1 MSTSKLIGFI
11 LSVILLFLSL
21 GMARQ
26 LDIIPRPQEVTFKAD
41 SCSFTGQSI
50 TLEISSAD
58 SAAVPAGLKQ
68 LRNAC
73 RKYWDRELLIRP
85 RHSEKKANFI
95 LEINKDSAAIQADF
109 GCSFTSEM
117 QAEGY
122 LLQVAGSQVQ
132 LVAQTPAGLFNG
144 LMTLVQL
151 VKSHPAITLPGL
163 LIKDYPDLAWRG
175 VSDDISRGQVST
187 MENFQAIIRYLAEYK
202 MNIYMPYLEDLV
214 QLEKYPDISAGRGGL
229 SAIEIKALQQ
239 YADQYF
245 ITIIPIFQTLGH
257 YENILN
263 MPGYRQYADFPGA
276 ASLNV
281 LSKKA
286 DRFLF
291 NLLEEVIPMFSSNY
305 FHIGC
310 DESWDVGLGA
320 TYDAAQELG
329 TAELHARHYQKVYNK
344 VRDMGKEVLM
354 YGDIILRHPEIL
366 DLIPKDI
373 IIVDWHYYATDQYP
387 SVKKFKEAGFKVLV
401 SPGIYNWRNP
411 VPNNTRAWI
420 NISNLNYEGYRQG
433 ALGSITSNWGDY
445 GGPNFREMN
454 YLGYAYGAET
464 AWNPDGADGSTIN
477 QRFMQQFWGTQDP
490 VLHSLLLHLDEMPH
504 YTDYKKIWRQPFY
517 EKREHPA
524 EILFKAAQLRQ
535 HATQA
540 QQLIAQIRG
549 TLDYNQDKLDYY
561 EFGAQIGNFTGAKL
575 AFARRIAWIR
585 EHESGAQLSE
595 KALQELIRTAEALIR
610 DLTRMEKRYVEL
622 WRRTNRDANL
632 SRMINLF
639 RHQRAY
645 FAEALVYIKKRE
657 FNIPAEIPALWIAA
671 QPYEPEKPISP
682 AYLRTKFNL
691 PDTTGLQKAYLQLIG
706 NSDATLYLNGRETG
720 RVIATKTLSLWVEN
734 QRVGAWEV
742 SRKLQPGENY
752 LAVAVQGYKPGRPSA
767 ANVYLELNFQGD
779 STRHILSDTT
789 WQATTEQA
797 RGWQIFQDENLHWQ
811 PAMHYT
817 EYPWRISRPLFQ
829 RGFASRIEF

>member
-1 MSTSKLIGFI
+1 MRVSKQIGFI
-11 LSVILLFLSL
+11 LILMLVFLSA

-26 LDIIPRPQEVTFKAD
+26 LDIIPQPQTATYKAEGYLFKD
-41 SCSFTGQSI
+41 PVVRLGI
-50 TLEISSAD
+50 GSAD
-58 SAAVPAGLKQ
+58 SLQVTAGLALLEQ
-68 LRNAC
+68 TLN
-73 RKYWDRELLIRP
+73 KYWDRELLITTSDIKIP
-85 RHSEKKANFI
+85 ADI
-95 LEINKDSAAIQADF
+95 YLQINQDSAVIQAEY
-109 GCSFTSEM
+109 GCAFIPVMRT
-117 QAEGY
+117 EGY
-122 LLQVAGSQVQ
+122 LLKTDSLGVR

-151 VKSHPAITLPGL
+151 VKAHPDAQLPGL

-187 MENFQAIIRYLAEYK
+187 MENFQAIIRYLAEHK

-214 QLEKYPDISAGRGGL
+214 QLQKYPDIGAGRGAL
-229 SAIEIKALQQ
+229 SKAEIKALQD
-239 YADQYF
+239 YAEQYF

-263 MPGYRQYADFPGA
+263 MPDYRQYAEFPGA

-281 LSKKA
+281 LSRKT

-291 NLLEEVIPMFSSNY
+291 DMLEEVIPMFDSRY

-329 TAELHARHYQKVYNK
+329 TAELHARHYQKVYEK
-344 VRDMGKEVLM
+344 VKQMGKEVLM

-387 SVKKFKEAGFKVLV
+387 SVAKFKEAGFKVLV

-411 VPNNTRAWI
+411 VPNATRAWI
-420 NISNLNYEGYRQG
+420 NISNLNYEGYRQN

-464 AWNPDGADGSTIN
+464 AWNPDGADGNTIN
-477 QRFMQQFWGTQDP
+477 HRFMQQFWGTRDP
-490 VLHSLLLHLDEMPH
+490 VLHSLLLHLDEIPH
-504 YTDYKKIWRQPFY
+504 YTDYKRIWRQPFY
-517 EKREHPA
+517 EKEERPA
-524 EILFKAAQLRQ
+524 EILFTAAQLQQ
-535 HATQA
+535 HARQA
-540 QQLIAQIRG
+540 RQLLAQMRKKVA
-549 TLDYNQDKLDYY
+549 YNADKLDYY
-561 EFGAQIGNFTGAKL
+561 EFGAQIGKFTGAKL

-585 EHESGAQLSE
+585 EHELGGQLAE
-595 KALQELIRTAEALIR
+595 AELQELILTAETLIR

-645 FAEALVYIKKRE
+645 FAEALEYIKQRD
-657 FNIPAEIPALWIAA
+657 FNIPAEIPSFWIAA
-671 QPYEPEKPISP
+671 QPYEADQPIPP
-682 AYLRTKFNL
+682 AYLRTKFTL
-691 PDTTGLQKAYLQLIG
+691 PDTTGLKKAYLQLIG
-706 NSDATLYLNGRETG
+706 NSDATVYLNGRETG
-720 RVIATKTLSLWVEN
+720 RIVATKSLSLWVEN

-742 SRKLQPGENY
+742 KDQLQPGENY
-752 LAVAVQGYKPGRPSA
+752 LAVAVQGYKSKRPSA
-767 ANVYLELNFQGD
+767 ANVYLELNFQED
-779 STRHILSDTT
+779 STRYILSDTT
-789 WQATTEQA
+789 WQATTEKV
-797 RGWQIFQDENLHWQ
+797 RGWQTFQDDNSWHPALHY
-811 PAMHYT
+811 AG
-817 EYPWRISRPLFQ
+817 YPWRISMPLFE